1 MVQPTNAN
9 EAAVAELLAVMGQL
23 VRRLR
28 AEAKSGELSWTQ
40 VAIMARLDTVGPMT
54 TADLAR
60 AESMK
65 PQSMGASLAQ
75 MEEDGLVLRKA
86 HPTDGRQIL
95 YALTAAGIAGRYKSR
110 LAKREWLLAAIAK
123 LDSGEQKKLFTATDV
138 IRRLAES

>member
-1 MVQPTNAN
+1 MGKATKLD
-9 EAAVAELLAVMGQL
+9 ETAVARLLTAMGQL

-28 AEAKSGELSWTQ
+28 AEANSGELSWSQ
-40 VAIMARLDTVGPMT
+40 IAIMARLEPGPMT

-65 PQSMGASLAQ
+65 PQSMGAALAQ
-75 MEEDGLVLRKA
+75 MEEEGLVKRQA

-95 YALTAAGIAGRYKSR
+95 FALTAAGLEGRYKSR

-123 LDSGEQKKLFTATDV
+123 LDKTEQQKLFSAVDV
-138 IRRLAES
+138 IRHLAES

>member
-1 MVQPTNAN
+1 MGKATKLD
-9 EAAVAELLAVMGQL
+9 ETAVAGLLTAMGQL

-28 AEAKSGELSWTQ
+28 AEANSGELSWSQ
-40 VAIMARLDTVGPMT
+40 IAIMARLEPGPMT

-65 PQSMGASLAQ
+65 PQSMGAALAQ
-75 MEEDGLVLRKA
+75 MEEEGLVKRQA

-95 YALTAAGIAGRYKSR
+95 FALTAAGLEGRYKSR

-123 LDSGEQKKLFTATDV
+123 LDKTEQQKLFSAVDV
-138 IRRLAES
+138 IRHLAES